1 MVKLKNATPL
11 IGIVHIVKNNK
22 LMKLYHLKDLHE
34 LFAEY
39 VLDNPDYAE

>member
-22 LMKLYHLKDLHE
+22 LMKLHHLKDLQE
-34 LFAEY
+34 LIAEY
-39 VLDNPDYAE
+39 AFDKSDYAE